1 MSQWGSWFAAVGL
14 AGGFLAQCGCATPSS
29 GVFTDQNTVTP
40 LGVAAAKLEQVS
52 PALAIKASM
61 AVGMNLEKNGDDEAA
76 IEQFNKVLER
86 DPNHLAALQHLAALH
101 DHRCEFNEA
110 DAVYQKLAKTHPR
123 DADVFSDWGY
133 SYYLRN
139 NWPEAEKLLR
149 RALELNSHHERAH
162 CNLGLA
168 LGQQGRYP
176 EALREFQAA
185 PMNEAEAHCNLA
197 FVYWSQNK
205 LDDALRECRLA
216 RQMDPHCVKAKDL
229 LARLEAPRYGMQARA
244 NAAAGLPVARVARTK
259 APASAT
265 APGFTD
271 ARMSGY
277 APGPQSPATSDKSS
291 DAGYK
296 PFSYSASEGT
306 PAITTLE

>member
-1 MSQWGSWFAAVGL
+1 MTRLGSWIAAMGL
-14 AGGFLAQCGCATPSS
+14 ASGFLVQCGCATPS
-29 GVFTDQNTVTP
+29 GVFSDQNKATASS
-40 LGVAAAKLEQVS
+40 VAAAKPEQVS
-52 PALAIKASM
+52 PGLAIKASM

-86 DPNHLAALQHLAALH
+86 EPNHLAALQHLAALH

-110 DAVYQKLAKTHPR
+110 EAVYQKLAKAHPR

-139 NWPEAEKLLR
+139 NWPEAEKQLR

-185 PMNEAEAHCNLA
+185 PMSEAEAHCNLA

-205 LDDALRECRLA
+205 LEDAQRECRLA
-216 RQMDPHCVKAKDL
+216 RQMDPRCVKAKDL
-229 LARLEAPRYGMQARA
+229 LARLEAPRDGMQARA
-244 NAAAGLPVARVARTK
+244 NAAAGLPVARAARTK
-259 APASAT
+259 APTSAT
-265 APGFTD
+265 TPGFSD
-271 ARMSGY
+271 GRMSGY
-277 APGPQSPATSDKSS
+277 APGPQSSATSDRLNG
-291 DAGYK
+291 AGYK
-296 PFSYSASEGT
+296 PFSYSVPEET
-306 PAITTLE
+306 PAISTLE